1 MNPKF
6 DVTQGFVVGKVE
18 CAVDNAYS
26 DTVQYF
32 PVALRRLAMDG
43 SPNVLDLTVVE
54 LRVATNSGL
63 GYETGTIGVEGM
75 IKGPDGTVLMAFN
88 TREEIANRE
97 NQRADLTGAMDKI
110 AWSLSRDLGPG
121 YERALEV
128 KRRLAEEKIETGA
141 MPPPPPPEQP
151 LPLDQRLMRLEDL
164 RQKGLITQEEYEA
177 HKKELL
183 KNL

>member
-1 MNPKF
+1 
-6 DVTQGFVVGKVE
+6 
-18 CAVDNAYS
+18 
-26 DTVQYF
+26 
-32 PVALRRLAMDG
+32 
-43 SPNVLDLTVVE
+43 
-54 LRVATNSGL
+54 
-63 GYETGTIGVEGM
+63 
-75 IKGPDGTVLMAFN
+75 
-88 TREEIANRE
+88 
-97 NQRADLTGAMDKI
+97 MDKI